1 MRLSRRRRPLGALAS
16 AGDHALRGHIRRPS
30 SPSSLLLSESAAGH
44 SLIYELSVNL
54 ERRKSIRSSSATL
67 HSRELWAEEQ
77 QPRGAGQAQGSG
89 QTSTARTSSLQKS
102 IRFYDVALTLLRR
115 LTRLL
120 LSQLVSLPCGYEIM
134 RNSMPSTDGHR
145 YERIHI
151 ERWFQSSKTSQM
163 TGATLSE
170 HTTTHAHPHS
180 CNSISYQKDPA
191 VGAAAVTDVP
201 ECQLITNMNEEVLV

>member
-1 MRLSRRRRPLGALAS
+1 M
-16 AGDHALRGHIRRPS
+16 
-30 SPSSLLLSESAAGH
+30 
-44 SLIYELSVNL
+44 NL

-89 QTSTARTSSLQKS
+89 QTSTARTNGLQKS

-115 LTRLL
+115 LSRLL

-134 RNSMPSTDGHR
+134 RNSTPFTDGHR

-163 TGATLSE
+163 IGATLSE
-170 HTTTHAHPHS
+170 HTLTVHS
-180 CNSISYQKDPA
+180 RTSTLYTLSKRSSGRRGCNRCA
-191 VGAAAVTDVP
+191 
-201 ECQLITNMNEEVLV
+201 